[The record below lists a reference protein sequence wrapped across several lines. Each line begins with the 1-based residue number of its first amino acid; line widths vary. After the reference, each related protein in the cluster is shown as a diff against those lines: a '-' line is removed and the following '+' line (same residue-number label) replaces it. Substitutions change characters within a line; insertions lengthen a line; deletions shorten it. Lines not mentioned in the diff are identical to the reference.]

1 MMNSGHSRVNS
12 DESTPLGRIY
22 REHTLQC
29 AFTVVGQRITKKEL
43 RQQSLLQCAFTVVG
57 QPSGLSRTS
66 QRLVLLFSCFRLKSA
81 LPVGHSQCRCSH
93 RLGAHTLRCASP
105 SPFPREG
112 GKLLPTELGAPVT
125 GSARFSGRFLPAKA
139 GAPRDNAPGSP
150 QYPV

>member
-1 MMNSGHSRVNS
+1 MVDS

-29 AFTVVGQRITKKEL
+29 AFTVVGH
-43 RQQSLLQCAFTVVG
+43 
-57 QPSGLSRTS
+57 PSRLSRTG
-66 QRLVLLFSCFRLKSA
+66 QRLVLLFSYCRLKSA

-112 GKLLPTELGAPVT
+112 GKLLPTEVGAPVT
-125 GSARFSGRFLPAKA
+125 ESARFSGRFLPAKA
-139 GAPRDNAPGSP
+139 GALRVNAPGSL